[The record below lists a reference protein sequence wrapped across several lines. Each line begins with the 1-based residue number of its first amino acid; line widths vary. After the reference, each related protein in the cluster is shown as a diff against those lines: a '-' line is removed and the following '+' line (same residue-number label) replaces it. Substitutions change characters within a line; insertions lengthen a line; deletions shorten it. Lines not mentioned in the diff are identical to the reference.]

1 MATLRTILAGPLSA
15 INDGTAIA
23 FGSSRDSVTTEP
35 TSGPLANGSCGYGK
49 RQLAQ
54 WPYLNVTAIA
64 ANNSLALLG
73 LPKAG
78 CGICIQITCS
88 DQASCQPQPAPII
101 VQNLNTCLDCAE
113 DELQVHASA
122 LSQLSPT
129 AKLPL
134 DIQFQQVDCVPP
146 SDMAVS
152 LTKYAMEPDG
162 NAAVQLS
169 MEQVAGSNAL
179 TSIELQVEGS
189 GGFTEM
195 TNPFGAAWQLDNV
208 SMPPY
213 DLRIT
218 SQDGQQVVAM
228 TAVPFAA
235 AARFPTI
242 VQFGTSDRFGQG
254 VTQVAAAPGF
264 SKESPTA
271 ENASPPTP
279 ASPSLQFSI
288 G

>member
-113 DELQVHASA
+113 DEL
-122 LSQLSPT
+122 
-129 AKLPL
+129 
-134 DIQFQQVDCVPP
+134 QVDCVPP